1 MEYPVNLGIGRT
13 FPSYQNRSP
22 IMKTGRVILVTGAT
36 RGIGFALANELAQRG
51 DVVYGAGRKPPS
63 LDDHLFTYLPMD
75 ITDERSVE
83 KAFGKILKRHMS
95 IDILINNAG
104 VGQCGPIEETSIQTA
119 KKVFETNY
127 WGLVRT
133 IQATLPAMR
142 KTGRGLIVNVSSA
155 AGKIA
160 IPFQAHYCASKFAV
174 EGLTESLYH
183 EVKRYGIRVVLIE
196 PGDVGTSIWEQ
207 TDKSAV
213 AKSAYREPLERFLSV
228 KEKEMGASADSPANV
243 ARQIIRIIDSES
255 SPLRN
260 PVARGAAFVLAA
272 RKLLPDSIFLKLTGG
287 NYKI

>member
-1 MEYPVNLGIGRT
+1 
-13 FPSYQNRSP
+13 
-22 IMKTGRVILVTGAT
+22 MKTGRVILVTGAT
-36 RGIGFALANELAQRG
+36 RGIGSALANELGQRG

-63 LDDHLFTYLPMD
+63 SGDYYFAYLPMD
-75 ITDERSVE
+75 ITDERSVK
-83 KAFGKILKRHMS
+83 KAVGKILKKHTS
-95 IDILINNAG
+95 IDILVNNAG
-104 VGQCGPIEETSIQTA
+104 IGQCGPIEEISIQAA
-119 KKVFETNY
+119 KEVFETNY

-133 IQATLPAMR
+133 IQAVLPVMR
-142 KTGRGLIVNVSSA
+142 KSGRGLIVNVSSA

-207 TDKSAV
+207 TDKSIV

-228 KEKEMGASADSPANV
+228 KEMEMGTSADSPAKV
-243 ARQIIRIIDSES
+243 ARQIIKIIDSEA
-255 SPLRN
+255 SPFRN
-260 PVARGAAFVLAA
+260 PVARGAAFVLTA
-272 RKLLPDSIFLKLTGG
+272 RKLLPDKIFLKLTGG

>member
-1 MEYPVNLGIGRT
+1 MN
-13 FPSYQNRSP
+13 
-22 IMKTGRVILVTGAT
+22 TGRIVLVTGAT
-36 RGIGFALANELAQRG
+36 RGIGFALANELARRG

-63 LDDHLFTYLPMD
+63 VKDYLFTYLPMD

-83 KAFGKILKRHMS
+83 KAVGKILKRHTS

-104 VGQCGPIEETSIQTA
+104 IGQCGPIEETSILTA
-119 KKVFETNY
+119 KNVFETNY

-133 IQATLPAMR
+133 IQAVLPVMR
-142 KTGRGLIVNVSSA
+142 KSGKGLIINVSSA

-207 TDKSAV
+207 TDKSSV
-213 AKSAYREPLERFLSV
+213 ARSAYRESFERFLSV
-228 KEKEMGASADSPANV
+228 KEKEMGVAADSPENV
-243 ARQIIRIIDSES
+243 AGQIIKIIDSES

-272 RKLLPDSIFLKLTGG
+272 RKILPDRIFLRLTAG

>member
-1 MEYPVNLGIGRT
+1 
-13 FPSYQNRSP
+13 
-22 IMKTGRVILVTGAT
+22 MKTGRVILVTGAT

-63 LDDHLFTYLPMD
+63 LEDYLFTYLPMD

-104 VGQCGPIEETSIQTA
+104 VGQCGPIEETSIRAA

-133 IQATLPAMR
+133 VQAALPAMR

-183 EVKRYGIRVVLIE
+183 EVKRYGIRVVLVE

-207 TDKSAV
+207 TDKSSV

-260 PVARGAAFVLAA
+260 PVARGSAFVLAA
-272 RKLLPDSIFLKLTGG
+272 RKVLPDSIFLKLTAG